1 MFFMSSVDK
10 IKKLLS
16 KLEFKSKIYLYLL
29 NKKVFFKYI
38 EASSLFMK
46 KKVVIFISGKG
57 SNALN
62 IVNYFSES
70 ADISISHVY
79 SNNKNSPF
87 LKHKLNSKIN
97 TQIFQN
103 NDLKTKVFEE
113 LKLIKPDLIV
123 LAGFLK
129 KIPLPYIEYFENRI
143 VNIHPSL
150 LPSYG
155 GKGMFGSIIHDK
167 VIENNEK
174 ETGITIHYVAEQY
187 DSGQIIFQKKISLTD
202 FDTAI
207 TIEEK
212 IHKLEYEYY
221 PKIIES
227 ILYNK

>member
-1 MFFMSSVDK
+1 MSSVDK

-46 KKVVIFISGKG
+46 KKIVIFISGKG

-62 IVNYFSES
+62 IINYFSKTLSLEV
-70 ADISISHVY
+70 SHVY
-79 SNNKNSPF
+79 SNNKNSAF
-87 LKHKLNSKIN
+87 LEYKLNSN
-97 TQIFQN
+97 VTTQIFQN
-103 NDLKTKVFEE
+103 KELKTKVFDE

-129 KIPLPYIEYFENRI
+129 KIPLSYIEYFENRI
-143 VNIHPSL
+143 INIHPSL

-155 GKGMFGSIIHDK
+155 GKGMYGSIIHDK

-174 ETGITIHYVAEQY
+174 ETGITIHYVSEHY
-187 DSGQIIFQKKISLTD
+187 DSGKIIFQKKISIEDL
-202 FDTAI
+202 DTAK

-227 ILYNK
+227 VI